1 MSQVPPPAPA
11 CDELRDRNGPP
22 GSVLGDMRLLKARTD
37 GVDNFPTVLVD
48 PAAADQV
55 GAELQFG
62 ERVLWS
68 GRPDSRSWFVSS
80 DLYLVPFSLLW
91 GAFAIF
97 WEASAVT
104 SHGGLFF
111 DVWGVPFVAIG
122 LYMIAG
128 RFIVRRRLM
137 RRTAYAITEQR
148 AIAIRPTW
156 RGGRETTSVWF
167 EIGLWL
173 CRSSRVA
180 TLRCCLRQGAT
191 SGKRPASRS
200 GDVFTARVCERLPRR
215 TRSGD
220 RPRAGPW

>member
-1 MSQVPPPAPA
+1 
-11 CDELRDRNGPP
+11 
-22 GSVLGDMRLLKARTD
+22 LKARTD
-37 GVDNFPTVLVD
+37 GADNFPTVLVD

-167 EIGLWL
+167 A
-173 CRSSRVA
+173 SSPPISQRAVHNGHG
-180 TLRCCLRQGAT
+180 TVIVGT
-191 SGKRPASRS
+191 SPASRQLS
-200 GDVFTARVCERLPRR
+200 MIAGDPGWPFSMAGASSCVALWNISDANEVAKIATRLIIEAK
-215 TRSGD
+215 T
-220 RPRAGPW
+220 